1 METTQSGC
9 EVKGWDGVQ
18 AGKGRERCGFEAL
31 GVEGMDGVRGLFG
44 VNFCNCGYPNLVSNP
59 SEIPHALALAG
70 HTPKL
75 FALPRLRGVP

>member
-18 AGKGRERCGFEAL
+18 ARKGRERFGFEAL
-31 GVEGMDGVRGLFG
+31 GVEGMDGVRGLG
-44 VNFCNCGYPNLVSNP
+44 STSEIVVTPNLVSNP
-59 SEIPHALALAG
+59 SEIPHALVLAG